1 MFKLDTEFVKDIDHF
16 IEDMSGVNADNIMPI
31 HYGNRPEIISAAKQ
45 RLIKLLLAFKQV
57 YPNERKV
64 AVLRIPG
71 RINLMGVH
79 IDHRGGWCN
88 YKSISREM
96 LFCFS
101 LRDDDRIVAK
111 NVSSLYPDCDFSIGD
126 ELPVSHRG
134 QWMDYIESV
143 TLKRGFWGNY
153 LKAGALKLQDY
164 LKDASIRGVNLM
176 VYGDIPPQSGL
187 SSSSTLVVGMML
199 ALFHSNKL
207 DDIDIDRFKLAEIC
221 GEAEWY
227 VGTRGGCGDHAAIL
241 LGRLNHITH
250 TGFKPLTAAYSPFP
264 EECEIIIAQS
274 GVQAEKS
281 SQAREQFNSR
291 IAAYEVAF
299 ELFKDNHPDLV
310 DRLQYLRDIS
320 PDNLAMPLGDFY
332 TALKTTPVSVSYVQ
346 LNQQYPHLSAV
357 WRRIQNTYGDSGQSL
372 PVREALLFGVAECER
387 ARRFPQLL
395 QKGDIGAAGRFMYI
409 SHDGDRVSLWNDGV
423 SSPFRNPY
431 DNAYLD
437 ELAQKAL
444 QSPDDDNLQLAY
456 QPGGYRCSVPEIDRM
471 VDFCKKL
478 DGVFGAGLTGAGLGG
493 AILVLTRCDATSQ
506 VVDKLKQEMSKWRAE
521 VPWIERCRPVSGAS
535 IL

>member
-1 MFKLDTEFVKDIDHF
+1 MIKLDKGLVKDIDQLLDD
-16 IEDMSGVNADNIMPI
+16 ISGINSDDILQI
-31 HYGNRPEIISAAKQ
+31 HYGNSPEIIADKKQ
-45 RLIKLLLAFKQV
+45 RLTELLLAFKHA
-57 YPNERKV
+57 YPKERKV

-101 LRDDDRIVAK
+101 LRDDDRIIAR
-111 NVSSLYPDCDFSIGD
+111 NVSSLYPDCEFSIGD
-126 ELPVSHRG
+126 ELPVSRRG
-134 QWMDYIESV
+134 KWMDYIESI

-153 LKAGALKLQDY
+153 LKAGALKLQDH
-164 LKDASIRGVNLM
+164 LNDTQIQGVNLM
-176 VYGDIPPQSGL
+176 VYGDIPPRSGL

-199 ALFHSNKL
+199 ALFKINEL
-207 DDIDIDRFKLAEIC
+207 LDIDRFKLAELC

-241 LGRLNHITH
+241 LGRLNQITH

-281 SQAREQFNSR
+281 SHAREQFNSR

-299 ELFKDNHPDLV
+299 ELFKDMHPDLM

-320 PDNLAMPLGDFY
+320 PGNLDMELSEFY
-332 TALKTTPVSVSYVQ
+332 DVLKKIPVSISYPR
-346 LNQQYPHLSAV
+346 LNQQYPHLSEI
-357 WRRIQNTYGDSGQSL
+357 WQRILNTYGDSGQTL
-372 PVREALLFGVAECER
+372 PVREALLFGVTECER
-387 ARRFPQLL
+387 AQLFPKLL
-395 QKGDIGAAGRFMYI
+395 QKGDISAAGHFMYI
-409 SHDGDRVSLWNDGV
+409 SHDGDRVSKWENDI
-423 SSPFRNPY
+423 SNSFRNPY
-431 DNAYLD
+431 DNTYLCGLT
-437 ELAQKAL
+437 EKAL
-444 QSPDDDNLQLAY
+444 KSPDDENLHLAY
-456 QPGGYRCSVPEIDRM
+456 QPGGYRCSVPEMDRM
-471 VDFCKKL
+471 VDCCKRL
-478 DGVFGAGLTGAGLGG
+478 DGVYGAGLTGAGLGG
-493 AILVLTRCDATSQ
+493 AILVLTRCDAASQ
-506 VVDKLKQEMSKWRAE
+506 VVDKLKQEISKWCSE
-521 VPWIERCRPVSGAS
+521 EPWVERCRPVSGAS